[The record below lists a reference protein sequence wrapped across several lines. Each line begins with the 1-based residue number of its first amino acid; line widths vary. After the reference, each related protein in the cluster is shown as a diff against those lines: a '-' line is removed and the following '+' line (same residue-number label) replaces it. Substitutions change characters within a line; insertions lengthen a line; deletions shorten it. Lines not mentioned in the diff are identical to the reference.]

1 MRMLA
6 EAQAEV
12 LDAVS
17 RLPVMP
23 ISLRE
28 AGGLVLAEPVAA
40 GHDLPPF
47 PNSAMDGFAVR
58 AADLVSIPAEL
69 DILEDVP
76 AGSVP
81 RHRVE
86 PGTAVKI
93 MTGAPMPDGADTVV
107 KVEDTEPVES
117 AGGPR
122 VRILAAAPL
131 GMAVRVAGG
140 DIRAGS
146 RVVEPGVR
154 LGPAHLAVLAA
165 VGEAWPRVH
174 RRPVVGIMST
184 GDEVVSPET
193 AVLAPGKIRDTNRSL
208 LRRMLD
214 ELGAT
219 TIDFGIVPDD
229 AAALRSV
236 LGHAAHECDVVVTS
250 GGVSMGEYDLVKH
263 VLTELGTVD
272 FWKVAMKPAKPF
284 AFGVLDAAP
293 FFGLPGNPVSVAVAF
308 EQFLRP
314 ALLEMMGADRL
325 FRPRIAAIADDDL
338 ETDPEKTVFLRVS
351 VTYEPASGW
360 RTKLSGGQDSNMLS
374 ALAAADAFAVVP
386 VGVGDVAA
394 GSTVELEMFH
404 WPEQR
409 TRAEVL
415 GV

>member
-1 MRMLA
+1 M
-6 EAQAEV
+6 
-12 LDAVS
+12 S
-17 RLPVMP
+17 

-28 AGGLVLAEPVAA
+28 AGGLVLGAPVDA

-58 AADLVSIPAEL
+58 AADLASIPTEL
-69 DILEDVP
+69 EVLEDVP

-81 RHRVE
+81 QRSVD

-107 KVEDTEPVES
+107 KVEDTEPVPS
-117 AGGPR
+117 DAGAR
-122 VRILAAAPL
+122 VRILAATPL
-131 GMAVRVAGG
+131 GMAVRRAGG
-140 DIRAGS
+140 DIEAGS
-146 RVVEPGVR
+146 RVVESGVR

-165 VGEAWPRVH
+165 VGEAWPKVH

-184 GDEVVSPET
+184 GDEVVAPET
-193 AVLAPGKIRDTNRSL
+193 AVLGPGKIRDTNRSL

-229 AAALRSV
+229 TAALRSA

-284 AFGVLDAAP
+284 AFGVLDQAP

-325 FRPRIAAIADDDL
+325 FRPRIMAVTDDDL
-338 ETDPEKTVFLRVS
+338 QTDPEKTVFLRVS
-351 VTYEPASGW
+351 VAYEPASGW
-360 RTKLSGGQDSNMLS
+360 RATLSGGQDSNVLS
-374 ALAAADAFAVVP
+374 ALAAADAFAVIP
-386 VGVGDVAA
+386 AGVGDVAA
-394 GSTVELEMFH
+394 GSAVDLEMFR

-409 TRAEVL
+409 TRAEAL
-415 GV
+415 GD